1 MMTMDGYSLTVSFK
15 RQYHRFFVSLP
26 KHIEETSRK
35 ERERYSSRTC
45 VILFFS
51 SFLSFFLLGISNV
64 TQQLTMATDTRKYTK
79 DNNEE
84 KRKIDKPDRNTLSL
98 LNEQSNSGNNRQCR

>member
-1 MMTMDGYSLTVSFK
+1 
-15 RQYHRFFVSLP
+15 
-26 KHIEETSRK
+26 
-35 ERERYSSRTC
+35 
-45 VILFFS
+45 
-51 SFLSFFLLGISNV
+51 LLGISNV